1 MSYWTNIS
9 GVIDVTPV
17 SGFTPRQERYVL
29 ETVLEHLPVV
39 SGSESDMT
47 AHVVRKTGLSHDT
60 DFDELG
66 YWVNNRPNKSYE
78 RGGWLILVD
87 GRLRDRTFDET
98 KREFVKWLFRLARN
112 VIVCGILARVYEG
125 HSTRGRTIV
134 FDDEKPLD
142 LVSNS
147 EPIPLADYIPKWT
160 NPYTPAEEEEQA
172 DCERVNGDET

>member
-1 MSYWTNIS
+1 MSRWMNIS

-29 ETVLEHLPVV
+29 ETILDHLPVV

-66 YWVNNRPNKSYE
+66 YWVNNRPRKRDGN
-78 RGGWLILVD
+78 GGWLILVH
-87 GRLRDRTFDET
+87 GELRDSTFDET
-98 KREFVKWLFRLARN
+98 KREFTKWLFRLARN
-112 VIVCGILARVYEG
+112 VIICSIFVRVYEG
-125 HSTRGRTIV
+125 YGSLRGRTIV

-142 LVSNS
+142 LVDSKK
-147 EPIPLADYIPKWT
+147 PIPLIGYIPQWA
-160 NPYTPAEEEEQA
+160 NPYESASP
-172 DCERVNGDET
+172 ETES